1 MDIAESIP
9 EAAALAAAAS
19 SPVAALS
26 GGTLAAAPNGTV
38 FAAATSGGAVAAGLI
53 TVDGADFA
61 AMAASMQEEDE
72 RRERLIRGSRDVLK
86 SSKVAIYS
94 LHRREFAK
102 AQQLLDTAKAA
113 LRDELLPAVAAQPQ
127 LRFSLSGACEEYAEA
142 VVFQQYLLT
151 GRVPTLASMGGIV
164 SRDEFLGGVLD
175 FAGELGR
182 FAVLR
187 ATSRDFDAVK
197 RARECVDEMM
207 SQFMLFDFRN
217 GGLRRKYDGLK
228 YTLKKVSASRRC
240 SCLAFKQELSARGEA
255 HSTRG
260 RDN

>member
-1 MDIAESIP
+1 MNIAYPLSCVGFADESP
-9 EAAALAAAAS
+9 SSGAASAAAAVQASATGTRQKVAFQALPPS
-19 SPVAALS
+19 S
-26 GGTLAAAPNGTV
+26 
-38 FAAATSGGAVAAGLI
+38 
-53 TVDGADFA
+53 TVDAADFA

-72 RRERLIRGSRDVLK
+72 RRERLIKGSRDVLK

-94 LHRREFAK
+94 LHRREFEKARQLLESAK
-102 AQQLLDTAKAA
+102 AS
-113 LRDELLPAVAAQPQ
+113 LRDDLIPGLATQPH
-127 LRFSLSGACEEYAEA
+127 LRFSLGGACEEYAEA

-151 GRVPTLASMGGIV
+151 GRVPSLASMEGIV

-197 RARECVDEMM
+197 RARDCVDELMA
-207 SQFMLFDFRN
+207 QFMGFDFRN

-228 YTLKKVSASRRC
+228 YTLKKVRARAASHMRI
-240 SCLAFKQELSARGEA
+240 QPLSG
-255 HSTRG
+255 HG
-260 RDN
+260 IHGV